1 MIPSGRFLQIAL
13 LMKQKTNR
21 QVYLEKGFVSLPG
34 FFDAHEITTC
44 VENIREF
51 IEGLVPRLP
60 RDHVFYEDRE
70 KLSTLKQIQQMQDH
84 CSWCN
89 RFMNDKPKTLA
100 EELMGKGAVA
110 KNMQYFNKPPLAGRP
125 TPPHQDGYY
134 FKLYPPEALTMWL
147 ALDEVNEENGCIRY
161 VSGSHRDGLR
171 PHGPTG
177 TLGFSQGV
185 TDFGRPEDLSREE
198 VIHAAPGD
206 LLVHDSMTIH
216 RAEGN
221 TSSSRNRRAL
231 GFIFYSEDA
240 LEDDRAKEEYRREAQ
255 RQQQGKI

>member
-1 MIPSGRFLQIAL
+1 
-13 LMKQKTNR
+13 
-21 QVYLEKGFVSLPG
+21 
-34 FFDAHEITTC
+34 
-44 VENIREF
+44 
-51 IEGLVPRLP
+51 
-60 RDHVFYEDRE
+60 
-70 KLSTLKQIQQMQDH
+70 
-84 CSWCN
+84 
-89 RFMNDKPKTLA
+89 
-100 EELMGKGAVA
+100 
-110 KNMQYFNKPPLAGRP
+110 
-125 TPPHQDGYY
+125 
-134 FKLYPPEALTMWL
+134 MWL

-198 VIHAAPGD
+198 VVHAAPGD

-221 TSSSRNRRAL
+221 TSASRNRRAL

-240 LEDDRAKEEYRREAQ
+240 QEDERAKEDYRREAQ
-255 RQQQGKI
+255 RQQEGKI